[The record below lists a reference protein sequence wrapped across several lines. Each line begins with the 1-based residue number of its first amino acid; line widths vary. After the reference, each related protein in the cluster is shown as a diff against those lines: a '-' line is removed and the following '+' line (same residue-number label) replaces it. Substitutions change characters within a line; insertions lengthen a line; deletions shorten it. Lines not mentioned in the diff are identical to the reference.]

1 MCADTVTAQAIPD
14 SAGLLGDF
22 CTAVAQDLAQLAVLH
37 DTEADNALI
46 QSLQQS
52 GFPATL
58 GIKLE
63 SKAAHEAVTLIER
76 ALAEMPD
83 PLDEPQTDELA
94 VDYAGIYLTH
104 TYRASPNESV
114 WTDEEHL
121 ERQQSMFEVREYYR
135 RYGLGAANWRKRA
148 DDHLVLQLQFLAHLF
163 GEEQQHEVFTTAA
176 RFMDEHLL
184 RWLMPF
190 ANRVAGR
197 CATPFYAGI
206 NLLTGVYCEEL
217 RDLLADILGERR
229 PTADETGVRMQQN
242 KPVSVEV
249 PLPFVPGA
257 DGPSW

>member
-1 MCADTVTAQAIPD
+1 MCADTVTAHVQP
-14 SAGLLGDF
+14 LRDF
-22 CTAVAQDLAQLAVLH
+22 CAAVAQDLTQLAVLH
-37 DTEADNALI
+37 DAEADNPLI
-46 QSLQQS
+46 QSLKQT
-52 GFPATL
+52 GFPSAL
-58 GIKLE
+58 GLRLQSNSARDAMALVE
-63 SKAAHEAVTLIER
+63 Q

-83 PLDEPQTDELA
+83 SPDEQYTDELA

-114 WTDEEHL
+114 WIDEEHL
-121 ERQQSMFEVREYYR
+121 ERQQSMFEVREYYT

-163 GEEQQHEVFTTAA
+163 GGEQVDEVFSTAA

-217 RDLLADILGERR
+217 RDLLADILGKRR
-229 PTADETGVRMQQN
+229 PTPDETEVRMQQD

-249 PLPFVPGA
+249 PLTFVPGA

>member
-1 MCADTVTAQAIPD
+1 MCADAVTGQAIPD
-14 SAGLLGDF
+14 SAGLPGDF
-22 CTAVAQDLAQLAVLH
+22 CKAVAQDLAQLAVLH
-37 DTEADNALI
+37 DTEADTSLI

-52 GFPATL
+52 GFPAAL
-58 GIKLE
+58 GLRLE
-63 SKAAHEAVTLIER
+63 SKAARDAMTLVER
-76 ALAEMPD
+76 ALAEIPD
-83 PLDEPQTDELA
+83 PLDEQQADELA

-104 TYRASPNESV
+104 AYRASPNESV
-114 WTDEEHL
+114 WIDEEHL
-121 ERQQSMFEVREYYR
+121 ERQQSMFEVREYYH

-163 GEEQQHEVFTTAA
+163 GEEQVDEVFTTAA

-206 NLLTGVYCEEL
+206 NMLTGVYCEEL

-229 PTADETGVRMQQN
+229 PTADETEVRMQQD

-249 PLPFVPGA
+249 PLTFVPGA

>member
-1 MCADTVTAQAIPD
+1 MCADKAVVHTQP
-14 SAGLLGDF
+14 LGDF
-22 CTAVAQDLAQLAVLH
+22 CAAVAQDLMQLAVLH
-37 DTEADNALI
+37 DSEANNPLI
-46 QSLQQS
+46 QSLKQT
-52 GFPATL
+52 GFPNTL
-58 GIKLE
+58 GLRLQ
-63 SKAAHEAVTLIER
+63 STGARDAMTLVEQ

-83 PLDEPQTDELA
+83 PLDNQDTDELA

-114 WTDEEHL
+114 WIDEEHL
-121 ERQQSMFEVREYYR
+121 ERQQSMFEVREYYH
-135 RYGLGAANWRKRA
+135 RYGLGAADWRKRA

-163 GEEQQHEVFTTAA
+163 GEVQRDEVFTTAA

-197 CATPFYAGI
+197 CTTPFYAGI

-229 PTADETGVRMQQN
+229 PTADETEARMRQD

-249 PLPFVPGA
+249 PLTFVPGA

>member
-1 MCADTVTAQAIPD
+1 MCAETATVHVQP
-14 SAGLLGDF
+14 LGDF
-22 CTAVAQDLAQLAVLH
+22 CAAVAQDLMQLAVLH
-37 DTEADNALI
+37 DSEANIPLI
-46 QSLQQS
+46 QSLKQT
-52 GFPATL
+52 GFPNTL
-58 GIKLE
+58 GLRLQ
-63 SKAAHEAVTLIER
+63 SKDARDAMTLVEQ

-83 PLDEPQTDELA
+83 PLDEQDTDELA
-94 VDYAGIYLTH
+94 VDYAAIYLTH

-114 WTDEEHL
+114 WIDEEHL

-135 RYGLGAANWRKRA
+135 RYGLGAADWRKRA

-163 GEEQQHEVFTTAA
+163 GEKQQDEAFTTAA

-206 NLLTGVYCEEL
+206 NMLTGVYCEEL

-229 PTADETGVRMQQN
+229 PTADETEVRMQQD

-249 PLPFVPGA
+249 PLTFIPGA
-257 DGPSW
+257 GGPSW